1 MRLVKLAYELEGEV
15 LGKTIYT
22 ADGRVL
28 LRAGTALTKGY
39 ISALL
44 RKGYTRV
51 YLQDEF
57 APDVLVDDA
66 LTDQTRVTATAI
78 AKETL
83 DNLVQ
88 GHPAEFSKVRE
99 IVEQILNEV
108 SGTPELMVGLS
119 AIRNFDE
126 DTFTHSVN
134 VCVLSLIL
142 GKALLYRREELVKL
156 GMGALLH
163 DVGKMKIPREILGK
177 PDRLTREE
185 FEQIKTHS
193 LAGYEILKGK
203 VEISLLSAHVA
214 LQHHEKVDGSG
225 YPRGLRGGEIH
236 EFARITAIADMFDAL
251 TSDRAYRC
259 RVPPH
264 EAARLLKLKSGKHL
278 DERLT
283 TRFLERIAFYPNGT
297 IVRLNNGEVGV
308 VVQQQA
314 GRPERPVVRVMTDA
328 QLRLI
333 PPREINLFHARNFNI
348 KLVLPDWPQQV
359 KDQVR
364 AAAIARIQSV

>member
-1 MRLVKLAYELEGEV
+1 VRLVKLANELEGEI

-28 LRAGTALTKGY
+28 LRAGTVLTKGY

-44 RKGYTRV
+44 RKGYTQV
-51 YLQDEF
+51 YLQDEL
-57 APDVLVDDA
+57 APDVQVDDA
-66 LTDQTRVTATAI
+66 LTDQTRVTATSI

-88 GHPAEFSKVRE
+88 GHPAEFSKVQE

-108 SGTPELMVGLS
+108 SSAPELMVGLS
-119 AIRNFDE
+119 GIRSFDE

-134 VCVLSLIL
+134 VCVLSLML
-142 GKALLYRREELVKL
+142 GNALLYRREELLKL

-163 DVGKMKIPREILGK
+163 DVGKLKVPREILDK

-185 FEQIKTHS
+185 FQQIKSHA
-193 LAGYEILKGK
+193 LAGYEMIKGN
-203 VEISLLSAHVA
+203 VEASLLSAHVA

-225 YPRGLRGGEIH
+225 YPRGLRGAEIH
-236 EFARITAIADMFDAL
+236 EFGRITAIADMFDAL

-259 RVPPH
+259 RVTPH
-264 EAARLLKLKSGKHL
+264 EAARILKLKSGKHL

-283 TRFLERIAFYPNGT
+283 KKFLERVAVYPNGT

-308 VVQQQA
+308 VMRQQA

-333 PPREINLFHARNFNI
+333 PPREVDLFHASNLNI

-359 KDQVR
+359 KDQAK
-364 AAAIARIQSV
+364 AAAIARVRSG